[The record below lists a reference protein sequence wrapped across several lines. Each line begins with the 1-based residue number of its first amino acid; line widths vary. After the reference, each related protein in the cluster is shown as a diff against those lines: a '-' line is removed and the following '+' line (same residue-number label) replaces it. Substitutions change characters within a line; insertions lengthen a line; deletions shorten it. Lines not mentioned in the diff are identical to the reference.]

1 MKSELNI
8 SGKSREMNYPCEF
21 IQKELHCAYDDK
33 DIFGTLYIPDNG
45 RAKHP
50 AVILSHGY
58 NGTGADMQDMAEE
71 IARSGV
77 LAYTFDYCGGST
89 RSQSS
94 GKSVDMSVET
104 EQGDLRNVIDMISG
118 LDNADG
124 SKLYLYGES
133 QGGFV
138 AALTGAE
145 IPDRI
150 AGMFLVYPAFCIV
163 DQWLSM
169 DPAAMTE
176 PFRFMGEMTLSR
188 TYYDGVPRYDIYKH
202 ISSFTN
208 PVLIWHGDND
218 QVVDIS
224 YAHKVKEAFPDSDLT
239 IIKGAGHGFNGKD
252 RQLVIDGVCGYL
264 KVGHL

>member
-1 MKSELNI
+1 
-8 SGKSREMNYPCEF
+8 
-21 IQKELHCAYDDK
+21 
-33 DIFGTLYIPDNG
+33 
-45 RAKHP
+45 
-50 AVILSHGY
+50 
-58 NGTGADMQDMAEE
+58 
-71 IARSGV
+71 
-77 LAYTFDYCGGST
+77 
-89 RSQSS
+89 
-94 GKSVDMSVET
+94 MSVET
-104 EQGDLRNVIDMISG
+104 EQNDLRNVIDIISG
-118 LDNADG
+118 LDNADD

-176 PFRFMGEMTLSR
+176 PFRFMGEMTLSI

-218 QVVDIS
+218 HVVDIS
-224 YAHKVKEAFPDSDLT
+224 YAHKVNEAFPDSALT
-239 IIKGAGHGFNGKD
+239 IIEGGGHGFNGKD
-252 RQLVIDGVCGYL
+252 RQRVRDGVCGYL
-264 KVGHL
+264 KAHTFS